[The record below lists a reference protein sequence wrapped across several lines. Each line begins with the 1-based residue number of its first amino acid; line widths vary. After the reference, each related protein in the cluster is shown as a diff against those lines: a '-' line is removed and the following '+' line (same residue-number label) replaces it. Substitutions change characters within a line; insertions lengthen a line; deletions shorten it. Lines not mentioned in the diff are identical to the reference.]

1 MALEKSAEVLG
12 RRILDARI
20 ELLEGGDFVRHIDYD
35 ISGETLG
42 TVGEP
47 LDDI

>member
-12 RRILDARI
+12 GRILDTRV
-20 ELLEGGDFVRHIDYD
+20 ELLEGGDFVCHIYYD

-42 TVGEP
+42 AVGEP